1 MRKKIL
7 FQKYTLYF
15 FLLLFLYVIQTTP
28 GLLAVGPNKPL
39 LVLGAVVCIAMKEK
53 ELVGG
58 VYGAV
63 GGMLCDLSAFTYY
76 GFYSISFLLIGAAV
90 GLAVTFLV
98 RDKLSNAVI
107 LVLGSMTV
115 VKLWEYFFSYGIW
128 GYDPTGRIF
137 WTRILPT
144 VAYSTLWTPLWYWLF
159 GRLGEYFARRLEVR

>member
-1 MRKKIL
+1 MGKKIL

-28 GLLAVGPNKPL
+28 GLLAIGPNKPL
-39 LVLGAVVCIAMKEK
+39 LVLGAVVCLAMKEK

-58 VYGAV
+58 IYGAV
-63 GGMLCDLSAFTYY
+63 GGMLCDLSAFSYY

-90 GLAVTFLV
+90 GLVVTFLV
-98 RDKLSNAVI
+98 RDKLSNGVI
-107 LVLGSMTV
+107 LVLGAMAL
-115 VKLWEYFFSYGIW
+115 VKLLEYFFSYGIW

-144 VAYSTLWTPLWYWLF
+144 VIYSTLWTPLWYWLF
-159 GRLGEYFARRLEVR
+159 GRLWEYFARRLQVR